1 MPFLCTIPERRSLDR
16 MSQSQPQ
23 QPPQPGRLGETEARV
38 LARFCDRVVP
48 GSAGIGV
55 VDYIERALERMSLSE
70 EDALHAAIGVV
81 ADVRTPDR
89 MVDTRAFELL
99 RTLAVEAYYGDY
111 LAPGRPGPGGH
122 AAIGVNPPAAARL
135 RKDWAFLDPSPPN
148 QFGDQG
154 SDGGRAAVVVVGSGA
169 GGGLIA
175 AELGARGHDV
185 LLVEAGGLHQ
195 ADSHT
200 RFELQA
206 RDRLW
211 WPARF
216 AGDPDDPAGQIALL
230 AGRCVGGSTVINT
243 KVAMRAHP
251 EDIAKF
257 HARTGLLGPSGRPF
271 APADLE
277 PWYDRVESWLGVRP
291 RADWTPSVRRVGR
304 GFAALGASWEPVDSY
319 TDHNCTRCG
328 ACLTGCPSNAGK
340 SALNT
345 FIAPA
350 LGRGT
355 IRLRTGTV
363 VDRVLM
369 ERSGGRV
376 RARGVAVTRPDG
388 TSGTIGADTVVLAA
402 GALSTPQ
409 ILFRSPEFIA
419 LDTSSSRLVGR
430 TLGLHPARLV
440 HGLFDEAQ
448 DCHMVYP
455 ITAHSLDHQRD
466 SDGGF
471 VIEGTTIQDPVSFAQ
486 SLVDAEARPLWGAE
500 LSATVAAYRRWAGLL
515 VMATDEN
522 TGTVDLDP
530 RGEAVFTKRLS
541 ATERHRLDR
550 GLAFA
555 VAALRAAGAREV
567 VWSGLSSSHVQGSVP
582 MGDDPNRSAVDGNG
596 RVRSVDGL
604 YVGDAS
610 LVPASL
616 SVNPSLTVMAL
627 AAKVADHLAKEL
639 PR

>member
-1 MPFLCTIPERRSLDR
+1 
-16 MSQSQPQ
+16 MSPSQPQ
-23 QPPQPGRLGETEARV
+23 PARLGETEGRV
-38 LARFCDRVVP
+38 LARFCDLVVP
-48 GSAGIGV
+48 GSAGVGA
-55 VDYIERALERMSLSE
+55 VDYIERALDRMSAAE
-70 EDALHAAIGVV
+70 EDAVHAAIGVV
-81 ADVRTPDR
+81 ASATTPDR
-89 MVDTRAFELL
+89 MVDTRAFEIL
-99 RTLAVEAYYGDY
+99 RALAVEAYYGDY
-111 LAPGRPGPGGH
+111 VAPGRPGPGGH
-122 AAIGVNPPAAARL
+122 TAIGFDPPAARRL
-135 RKDWAFLDPSPPN
+135 RKDWAFLDASPPD
-148 QFGDQG
+148 QDGDRGGDQG
-154 SDGGRAAVVVVGSGA
+154 VDQDSGGDRATVVVVGSGA

-200 RFELQA
+200 RFELEA

-216 AGDPDDPAGQIALL
+216 AVDPDDPADQVALL

-291 RADWTPSVRRVGR
+291 RTDWTPSVRRVGR

-363 VDRVLM
+363 VDRVLID
-369 ERSGGRV
+369 RSGGRV
-376 RARGVAVTRPDG
+376 RTGGVAFTRPDG
-388 TSGTIGADTVVLAA
+388 TTGTIGADTVVLAA
-402 GALSTPQ
+402 GALNTPQ
-409 ILFRSPEFIA
+409 ILFNSPEFTA
-419 LDTSSSRLVGR
+419 LDTPSSRLVGR

-440 HGLFDEAQ
+440 HGLFDEVQ

-486 SLVDAEARPLWGAE
+486 SLVGTGARPLWGAE
-500 LSATVAAYRRWAGLL
+500 LAVTVAAYRRWAGLL

-522 TGTVDLDP
+522 TGAVDLDP
-530 RGEAVFTKRLS
+530 RGEAVVTKRFS
-541 ATERHRLDR
+541 ANERHRLDR

-582 MGDDPNRSAVDGNG
+582 MGDDPSRSAVDSNG
-596 RVRSVDGL
+596 QVRGVAGL

>member
-1 MPFLCTIPERRSLDR
+1 

-23 QPPQPGRLGETEARV
+23 PARLGGTEARV
-38 LARFCDRVVP
+38 LARFCDLVVP
-48 GSAGIGV
+48 GSVEVGA

-70 EDALHAAIGVV
+70 EDAVHAAIGV
-81 ADVRTPDR
+81 AAGAPTPER
-89 MVDTRAFELL
+89 MVDTEAFETL
-99 RTLAVEAYYGDY
+99 RALAIEAYYGDY

-122 AAIGVNPPAAARL
+122 AAIGFDPPAARRL
-135 RKDWAFLDPSPPN
+135 RKDWGFLDASARPQVGGSRGSGLDDD
-148 QFGDQG
+148 GD
-154 SDGGRAAVVVVGSGA
+154 RAAVVVVGSGA

-175 AELGARGHDV
+175 AELGALGHDV

-195 ADSHT
+195 ADSYT
-200 RFELQA
+200 RFELEA
-206 RDRLW
+206 RGRLW

-216 AGDPDDPAGQIALL
+216 AVDPDDPAGQVALL

-257 HARTGLLGPSGRPF
+257 HARTGLLGPHGRPF
-271 APADLE
+271 APADLQ
-277 PWYDRVESWLGVRP
+277 PWYERVESWLGVRP
-291 RADWTPSVRRVGR
+291 RSDWTPSVHRVGR
-304 GFAALGASWEPVDSY
+304 GLAALGASWQPVDSY

-350 LGRGT
+350 LGRGS
-355 IRLRTGTV
+355 IRLRTGTL
-363 VDRVLM
+363 VDRVLID
-369 ERSGGRV
+369 RSGGRA
-376 RARGVAVTRPDG
+376 RAVGVAVTGPDG
-388 TSGTIGADTVVLAA
+388 SSGTIAADTVVLAA
-402 GALSTPQ
+402 GALNTPQ
-409 ILFRSPEFIA
+409 ILLRSPEFTE
-419 LDTSSSRLVGR
+419 LDSPSSRLAGR

-440 HGLFDEAQ
+440 YGLFDEVQ

-455 ITAHSLDHQRD
+455 ISAHTLDHQRD

-486 SLVDAEARPLWGAE
+486 SLVDDGARPLWGAE
-500 LSATVAAYRRWAGLL
+500 LTATVAAYRRWAGLL

-530 RGEAVFTKRLS
+530 RGHAVVTKRFS

-550 GLAFA
+550 ALDFA

-567 VWSGLSSSHVQGSVP
+567 VRSSLSSSHVQGSVP
-582 MGDDPNRSAVDGNG
+582 MGDDPDRSAVDGNG
-596 RVRSVDGL
+596 QVRGVTGL

-610 LVPASL
+610 LIPASL

-627 AAKVADHLAKEL
+627 AARVADHLAKEL